1 MLYSRGRHTK
11 DSISNM
17 VWALQMDHNAHGAD
31 ECASNIHA
39 DDE

>member
-1 MLYSRGRHTK
+1 MPYSRGRHTE

-17 VWALQMDHNAHGAD
+17 VRALQMDCNAHGAD
-31 ECASNIHA
+31 ECASNVYA